1 MDNLSPFARV
11 ATAVAPFVIAI
22 VLRLIVGKSRLT
34 GWLLTGSVVW
44 FVVFV
49 LMAPF
54 SEGVRQD
61 LLNLAGR
68 VH

>member
-1 MDNLSPFARV
+1 M
-11 ATAVAPFVIAI
+11 
-22 VLRLIVGKSRLT
+22 VLRVVVGKSRAT
-34 GWLLTGSVVW
+34 GWLLTGSMVW

-54 SEGVRQD
+54 SAGVRQD

-68 VH
+68 LH